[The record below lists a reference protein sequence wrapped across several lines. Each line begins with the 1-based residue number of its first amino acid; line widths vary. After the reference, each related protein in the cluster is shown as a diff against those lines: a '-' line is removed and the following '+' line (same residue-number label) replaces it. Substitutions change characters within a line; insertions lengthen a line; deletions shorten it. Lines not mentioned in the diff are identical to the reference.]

1 MPISLFKILNC
12 LYRWC
17 LGILKKSITK
27 HFSHLQEKINI
38 IKQNRLIVSTL
49 KVKLCQIK
57 IRFSG
62 YNIYQGSITPINR
75 GIEFVDKF
83 PNEIKDQTQLQRF
96 LRFLNYVFDSPPPY
110 MSTSLQETQ
119 EKIFFLESSNY
130 QNCQISQKSSLKDF
144 LIVKTDASNTGYGEI
159 LKHKF

>member
-17 LGILKKSITK
+17 LGIFKKSITK
-27 HFSHLQEKINI
+27 HFSHLQKKINI
-38 IKQNRLIVSTL
+38 IKQNGLIISTL

-83 PNEIKDQTQLQRF
+83 SNEIKDQTQLQRF
-96 LRFLNYVFDSPPPY
+96 FKFLNYVFGFPPPPH
-110 MSTSLQETQ
+110 
-119 EKIFFLESSNY
+119 I
-130 QNCQISQKSSLKDF
+130 CQPLYKRLKKNPF
-144 LIVKTDASNTGYGEI
+144 SWSP
-159 LKHKF
+159 